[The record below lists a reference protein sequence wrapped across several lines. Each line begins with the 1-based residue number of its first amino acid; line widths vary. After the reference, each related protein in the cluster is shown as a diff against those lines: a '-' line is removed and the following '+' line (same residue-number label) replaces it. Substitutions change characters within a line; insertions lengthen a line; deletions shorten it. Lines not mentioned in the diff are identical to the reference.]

1 MLGVE
6 LLGHGGDTATSDGLL
21 AARAQRATPLMVVHL
36 TVRLPVVLKEAAI
49 DKRREAFLSGTRG
62 KRLRNGPWWVVRR
75 GLAPPWERHLCG
87 DPYLLVISYVLG

>member
-21 AARAQRATPLMVVHL
+21 AARAQRTTPLMVMHL
-36 TVRLPVVLKEAAI
+36 TVWLPVVLKEAAI

-62 KRLRNGPWWVVRR
+62 KRLTNCPWWLVRR
-75 GLAPPWERHLCG
+75 GLSPPWDRHLCG
-87 DPYLLVISYVLG
+87 GPYLLVISYVLG

>member
-6 LLGHGGDTATSDGLL
+6 LLGHGGDTATGDGLL
-21 AARAQRATPLMVVHL
+21 AAGAQRAAPLVVVNL
-36 TVRLPVVLKEAAI
+36 TVRLPVVLKEAAV

-62 KRLRNGPWWVVRR
+62 KRLRNCPWWVVRR
-75 GLAPPWERHLCG
+75 GLAPPRERHLCG